1 MDSHAHARARDRF
14 GIALRPWSVLRPIRG
29 GEAKLV
35 GYGEQER
42 LIYDVP
48 YEGTTVRV
56 VVNKELD
63 WVVSVLPPKFAREM
77 DADRRKKAGKTRREF
92 FRHKENDDDCSTS
105 ELG

>member
-1 MDSHAHARARDRF
+1 LDSHAHGRARDRF
-14 GIALRPWSVLRPIRG
+14 GIALRPWSVLRPIRR

-35 GYGEQER
+35 DYGEQER

-63 WVVSVLPPKFAREM
+63 WVVSVLPPKFRVGRDKYREHQENS
-77 DADRRKKAGKTRREF
+77 RKTRREF
-92 FRHKENDDDCSTS
+92 FRGFEGD
-105 ELG
+105 E